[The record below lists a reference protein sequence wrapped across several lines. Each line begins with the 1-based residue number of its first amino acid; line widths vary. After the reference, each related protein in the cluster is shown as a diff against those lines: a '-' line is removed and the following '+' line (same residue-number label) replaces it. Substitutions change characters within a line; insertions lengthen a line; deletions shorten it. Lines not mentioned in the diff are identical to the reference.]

1 MFFTLQFGVSYYCIY
16 EVDWLGW
23 DLVEPLTYTIGQ
35 GMFVGGILYS
45 LRNLGQDTLFSSI
58 DSYYKEKRLEKWFLK
73 QGVEPDRLK
82 FLQEEL
88 KHIETELRRAEL
100 QRYI

>member
-1 MFFTLQFGVSYYCIY
+1 MSYYCIY

-35 GMFVGGILYS
+35 GLFVGGLLYS
-45 LRNLGQDTLFSSI
+45 IKNLGQSTSFSSI
-58 DSYYKEKRLEKWFLK
+58 DSYYKSKRLERWFLK
-73 QGVEPDRLK
+73 HGVEPHRLS

-88 KHIETELRRAEL
+88 AKVQEELERTEL
-100 QRYI
+100 QRYA